1 MAWFDLFIAG
11 IFEVVWS
18 TCLKYS
24 HGFTNVMFT
33 VLTFIGMGFSFWFLA
48 HAVKSLPMGTAYAI
62 WTGIGALGAV
72 IVGVILFK
80 EPVTLLR
87 LFFVAMLL
95 AGIIGLK
102 LTSGQ

>member
-72 IVGVILFK
+72 IVGVIFCGNAFNRHY
-80 EPVTLLR
+80 R
-87 LFFVAMLL
+87 LK
-95 AGIIGLK
+95 INIRPIN
-102 LTSGQ
+102 

>member
-72 IVGVILFK
+72 IVGVVLFK
-80 EPVTLLR
+80 EAVTLVR

-95 AGIIGLK
+95 TGIIGLK